1 MELYNQ
7 GFVPQPIQTNAMYE
21 NGIKMAHKPVQQHQ
35 LDNEFSPQDFMKD
48 SFEVIN
54 VQDGRLY
61 DKDLNPR
68 KLNKRTKALKNES
81 VDTQNS
87 YDGMFEDLGSK
98 TVIRGSADEYQGRQ
112 RNGSRSNLASKTNF
126 QPEVIPKGVMLNMNS
141 NTTLR
146 QSPDHRRS
154 RTAMEFEETSQTQDD
169 N

>member
-81 VDTQNS
+81 VDN
-87 YDGMFEDLGSK
+87 
-98 TVIRGSADEYQGRQ
+98 
-112 RNGSRSNLASKTNF
+112 
-126 QPEVIPKGVMLNMNS
+126 
-141 NTTLR
+141 
-146 QSPDHRRS
+146 
-154 RTAMEFEETSQTQDD
+154 
-169 N
+169 